1 MRHQLV
7 AAIAAASVCLLVVG
21 VALQERAG
29 RSPAAMLASGL
40 YYTPYPA
47 PGPYQYGCALRVG
60 CGPRAST
67 PRAMR
72 PPLSLGLGTCLRAL
86 LRLTDAFS
94 RCVMCQICCWLR
106 WQLPIRWR
114 LRRL

>member
-1 MRHQLV
+1 MRQQVTAL
-7 AAIAAASVCLLVVG
+7 AATSVCLLVVG

-47 PGPYQYGCALRVG
+47 PGPYQYQYGCARRVG

-72 PPLSLGLGTCLRAL
+72 PPPLSGIWTLLARA
-86 LRLTDAFS
+86 AAPYQCVS
-94 RCVMCQICCWLR
+94 RCVMLR
-106 WQLPIRWR
+106 WQLPIQWR

>member
-1 MRHQLV
+1 M

-60 CGPRAST
+60 CGPRA
-67 PRAMR
+67 
-72 PPLSLGLGTCLRAL
+72 
-86 LRLTDAFS
+86 
-94 RCVMCQICCWLR
+94 
-106 WQLPIRWR
+106 
-114 LRRL
+114 